1 MKYTNKSRN
10 TNLHSNR
17 PIDENVI
24 DDRSHRGDSHYIFHL
39 KDSQS
44 STISLLNLKIQ
55 QPSHLSMREGEH
67 LSLTD
72 SADR

>member
-24 DDRSHRGDSHYIFHL
+24 DDRSHRGDSDYIFHL

-44 STISLLNLKIQ
+44 TTSFLNLKIQ
-55 QPSHLSMREGEH
+55 QTSHLSMREGEH